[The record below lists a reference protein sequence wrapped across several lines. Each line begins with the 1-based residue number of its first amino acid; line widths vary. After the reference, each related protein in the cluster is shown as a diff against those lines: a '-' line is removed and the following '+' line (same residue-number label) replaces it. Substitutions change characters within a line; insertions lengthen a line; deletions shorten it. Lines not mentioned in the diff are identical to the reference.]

1 MQASVSKGEFAAL
14 IGVSAGRVSQYLA
27 EGKITPA
34 ALDGIGRN
42 ARIIVEQ
49 AKLDLRLTLD
59 VGQRLGNG
67 IDTRLDPSAPIMAPV
82 QGQATGER
90 SAGFVDAGGGMPGAG
105 AGMLPS
111 SGIDYQIKQEKLEQA
126 RRANRN
132 AAVNDARDRGQLIET
147 EASRAEMTRVA
158 AALMDVFDGGLNDMA
173 SAVAAAFQLP
183 QRDVKH
189 LMRREFRKLR
199 EKAAEQMRKKAI
211 ELPAYA
217 SAVVEAE
224 DLEATDIA

>member
-1 MQASVSKGEFAAL
+1 MQGAVSKGEFAAL
-14 IGVSAGRVSQYLA
+14 IGVSPGRISQYLA
-27 EGKITPA
+27 EGKISPA
-34 ALDGIGRN
+34 ALQGVGRS
-42 ARIIVEQ
+42 AKIIVEQ
-49 AKLDLRLTLD
+49 AKADLRLTLD
-59 VGQRLGNG
+59 VSQRLGNG
-67 IDTRLDPSAPIMAPV
+67 IETRLDAAAAAITAGEIAS
-82 QGQATGER
+82 ATG
-90 SAGFVDAGGGMPGAG
+90 SAYQAQSPPPPIA
-105 AGMLPS
+105 LT
-111 SGIDYQIKQEKLEQA
+111 GIDHEIKQQKLEQI

-132 AAVNDARDRGQLIET
+132 AAINDARERGQLIET

-173 SAVAAAFQLP
+173 SAIAAAFQLP

-211 ELPAYA
+211 ALPACA

-224 DLEATDIA
+224 DMEASEIA

>member
-1 MQASVSKGEFAAL
+1 MQASVSKGEFATL
-14 IGVSAGRVSQYLA
+14 IGVSPGRVSQYLA

-34 ALDGIGRN
+34 ALQGVGRN

-49 AKLDLRLTLD
+49 AKSDLRLTLD

-67 IDTRLDPSAPIMAPV
+67 IDTRLDPSAPITAPV
-82 QGQATGER
+82 QGQASGER
-90 SAGFVDAGGGMPGAG
+90 PAGFADTGGTIPGAS

-132 AAVNDARDRGQLIET
+132 AAINDARDRGQLIET

-189 LMRREFRKLR
+189 LMRREFSQAARKGGR
-199 EKAAEQMRKKAI
+199 TDAEEGDRAAGLCLCCRRGRG
-211 ELPAYA
+211 P
-217 SAVVEAE
+217 
-224 DLEATDIA
+224 